1 MAVRFKRLK
10 RLLPGQIRL
19 PRRTLLVRV
28 TLIYTIGTLLLSAT
42 VAIASF
48 ELTRRQLL
56 TDVQAQHRAR
66 SFSNAVDVRK
76 RLAQLPTQ
84 PEDIDDEAVAA
95 EYEADLN
102 EFYNIVLQGLSSYN
116 ASQSMIV
123 LDNDSIK
130 TLSPTLTLRSLPPDL
145 HPLLRSG
152 ALVADARYRQ
162 DGQASYVI
170 GVRLDE
176 VNATYYEVVGLQG
189 PETTLSQL
197 RAVLI
202 GVAIFAALSG
212 AILGITSARRALA
225 PLRRIVRAAEQIAD
239 GDLRTR
245 LSLES
250 DQDLAT
256 LSSSFN
262 NMVDRLN
269 DRISREQRF
278 TSDVSHELRSPLTT
292 LAASLEVLEKRKGTL
307 SSAAQT
313 AVELLSDEVSRFSN
327 LVEDLLEISKME
339 AGVVQVEKLPFRPN
353 EFLEFVVSQ
362 SRRPDIEIQYG
373 PNTTDLVLYGDKR
386 RLAQVMTNL
395 IDNAEKYAGGVSHIS
410 LELIDSSVEIAVVD
424 SGPGVEASERDRIFE
439 RFGRIGSE
447 AGNRADGTGTGLGL
461 ALVSE
466 HVRVHGGQV
475 WVTDRVDGRP
485 GARFVVR
492 IPLSNDGQDDD
503 AYESYGVGS
512 ESTYS

>member
-1 MAVRFKRLK
+1 MTGWFNRLK
-10 RLLPGQIRL
+10 STRPWRLRL
-19 PRRTLLVRV
+19 PKRTLLVRV
-28 TLIYTIGTLLLSAT
+28 TLIYTIGALLLSAT

-66 SFSNAVDVRK
+66 SFTNAVDVRK
-76 RLAQLPTQ
+76 RLGQPPPR
-84 PEDIDDEAVAA
+84 PEDLEADEEVAA
-95 EYEADLN
+95 QYQSDLN
-102 EFYNIVLQGLSSYN
+102 EFYNIVLKGLSSYN

-145 HPLLRSG
+145 HPLLRG
-152 ALVADARYRQ
+152 ETLVADARYSQ
-162 DGQASYVI
+162 DGKSSYVI

-176 VNATYYEVVGLQG
+176 VDATYYEVVALQG
-189 PETTLSQL
+189 PETTLAQL

-202 GVAIFAALSG
+202 GVAIVAALCG
-212 AILGITSARRALA
+212 AVLGITSARRALA
-225 PLRRIVRAAEQIAD
+225 PLRRIIRTAEQIAD
-239 GDLRTR
+239 GDLESR
-245 LSLES
+245 LSLQS

-256 LSSSFN
+256 LSLAFN
-262 NMVDRLN
+262 NMVDRLD
-269 DRISREQRF
+269 DRIRREQRF

-292 LAASLEVLEKRKGTL
+292 LAASLEVLEKRKGSL
-307 SSAAQT
+307 SPAAQT
-313 AVELLSDEVSRFSN
+313 AVELLSDEVQRFSD
-327 LVEDLLEISKME
+327 LVEDLLEISKLE
-339 AGVVQVEKLPFRPN
+339 AGVVQVERLPFRPD
-353 EFLEFVVSQ
+353 EFLEFVISQ
-362 SRRPDIEIQYG
+362 SRRPDIELIYS
-373 PNTTDLVLYGDKR
+373 PNCSDLVLYADKR

-424 SGPGVEASERDRIFE
+424 AGPGVETSQRDRIFE
-439 RFGRIGSE
+439 RFGRVGSE

-466 HVRVHGGQV
+466 HVKVHGGQV
-475 WVTDRVDGRP
+475 WVTDRVDGKP

-492 IPLSNDGQDDD
+492 IPLANDTEEGYG
-503 AYESYGVGS
+503 YEES
-512 ESTYS
+512 EESALL